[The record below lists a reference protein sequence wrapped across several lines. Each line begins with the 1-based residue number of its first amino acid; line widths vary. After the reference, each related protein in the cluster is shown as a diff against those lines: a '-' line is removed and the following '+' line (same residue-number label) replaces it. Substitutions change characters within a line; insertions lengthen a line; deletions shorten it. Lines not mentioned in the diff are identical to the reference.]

1 MGEFIATAW
10 DWLGKSSGQIQIL
23 IAAIAFG
30 YAYKGYLRVLDQL
43 ELSKNQEE
51 IAIDQRDLN
60 LKLQTLDMLVRA
72 LESNQKHQAELYE
85 IRAIVKNKWQSMNQ
99 ESEKSQEEFINDL
112 DSKIAIVEDARQQLI
127 SLMKS
132 YSALEYKGATKRPDL
147 LSHAMESMHLDAVQ
161 SQTISFIKH
170 RMK

>member
-1 MGEFIATAW
+1 MW
-10 DWLGKSSGQIQIL
+10 DYLVCISTWAENNSGQIQIL

-43 ELSKNQEE
+43 KLSKNQEE

-99 ESEKSQEEFINDL
+99 ESEKPQEEFIKDL
-112 DSKIAIVEDARQQLI
+112 DSKIAIVEDARQKLI
-127 SLMKS
+127 LLMKS
-132 YSALEYKGATKRPDL
+132 YSALDYKGATKRPDL

-161 SQTISFIKH
+161 SQTMSFIKY